1 MYFVYGTVILVAA
14 IVLLGI
20 AKFSVSRLETSA
32 WVRRFAATETMAL
45 IITTMSAFGIAFLC
59 AGLASNEGGLGHA
72 ELAAALGVV
81 ALAVIGVVRVFRRR
95 PAGRVTTPASSPSLS
110 AAKSRAT
117 I

>member
-1 MYFVYGTVILVAA
+1 MEFVYGTIILVAA

-59 AGLASNEGGLGHA
+59 AGIASDTSGLGWT
-72 ELAAALGVV
+72 ELAVSVGVIALSVV
-81 ALAVIGVVRVFRRR
+81 GVVRIFRVAGRAAQPAAATAQR
-95 PAGRVTTPASSPSLS
+95 PAA
-110 AAKSRAT
+110 RAT
-117 I
+117 V